1 MATSVTEAWSRQI
14 TALDNRCRSSC
25 DFVLARVTS
34 YPQRFFPAV
43 IGVSFFFYTYIEFL
57 K

>member
-14 TALDNRCRSSC
+14 TALDSRCRSSC